1 MLRTSVASPAT
12 PHSEILERALAGQT
26 LDAAD
31 GYALMQAS
39 GPELS
44 DVVAAASH
52 LNAHA
57 RPHRRVTY
65 SRKIFLPLTNL
76 CRDRC
81 GYCTFVK
88 GPGQDGAHTMSP
100 DEVLTVA
107 REGAALGCKEALFS
121 LGDHPEW
128 RHPEFIDTLRR
139 FGYDSTPE
147 YTTAMCRLVFEET
160 GLLPHTNCGTL
171 SDDEFGMLGP
181 WNASMG
187 IMLESVSLRLFD
199 RGGAHFG
206 AESKRPE
213 QRIATIESAARHGIA
228 MTTGIL
234 LGIGETLEERV
245 DALIT
250 IREVQERLGNVQEV
264 IVQNFRAKPSTR
276 MHGADEPSTLD
287 MVRTLA
293 VARLILGPKMN
304 IQAPPNLN
312 ADGCQTYL
320 LAGMN
325 DWGGVSPLTKDFI
338 NPEAPWPQIAILRE
352 LTGEA
357 GYELRE
363 RTALHPDFVLAGR
376 WPDSTP
382 VRRRVEELTGE
393 DGLVRPEQ
401 EQR

>member
-1 MLRTSVASPAT
+1 
-12 PHSEILERALAGQT
+12 
-26 LDAAD
+26 
-31 GYALMQAS
+31 
-39 GPELS
+39 
-44 DVVAAASH
+44 
-52 LNAHA
+52 
-57 RPHRRVTY
+57 VTY

-88 GPGQDGAHTMSP
+88 GPGQSGAHTMSP
-100 DEVLTVA
+100 NEVLAVA
-107 REGAALGCKEALFS
+107 RQGAALGCKEALFS
-121 LGDHPEW
+121 LGDHPES
-128 RHPEFIDTLRR
+128 RHPGFLDTLRD
-139 FGYDSTPE
+139 FGYESTPE
-147 YTTAMCRLVFEET
+147 YAAAMCRLVFEET

-171 SDDEFGMLGP
+171 NDDEFGMLRP

-187 IMLESVSLRLFD
+187 IMLESISLRLFE
-199 RGGAHFG
+199 RGKAHFG
-206 AESKRPE
+206 AESKHPE
-213 QRIATIESAARHGIA
+213 QRIATLERAARHGIA

-245 DALIT
+245 DSLIT
-250 IREVQERLGNVQEV
+250 IREAQERHGNIQEV
-264 IVQNFRAKPSTR
+264 IVQNFRAKPGTR
-276 MHGADEPSTLD
+276 MRGAAEPSTLD

-293 VARLILGPKMN
+293 VARLILGPGMN
-304 IQAPPNLN
+304 LQAPPNLN
-312 ADGCQTYL
+312 ADGCQPYL

-352 LTGEA
+352 LTHEA

-363 RTALHPDFVLAGR
+363 RTALHPDFVLDGR
-376 WPDSTP
+376 WLNAAP

-393 DGLVRPEQ
+393 DGFVRAEQ